1 MRNCLDIMDM
11 LEILRRD
18 NEKLIK
24 SNERKMKRLEG
35 SEDVRHK
42 LLEKVEELE
51 AKVANQKTATELAKK
66 GLEIA
71 RAKRDE
77 AAGKAQEAREV
88 ADMLM
93 KKLESKETIITDLR
107 VELYDNQLQIDSIK
121 LPNQT
126 LHRT

>member
-1 MRNCLDIMDM
+1 MDM

>member
-1 MRNCLDIMDM
+1 M

-77 AAGKAQEAREV
+77 AAGKTQEAREV
-88 ADMLM
+88 ADMLI